1 MTDELKQL
9 ILKSQEQINN
19 NSFGTLYQ
27 VFCLDTKPE
36 VIGEF
41 TQTMLSVGIDPII
54 DGKLTYMPPYYL
66 SCTDIETFEIP
77 KTITKLGEGCFAYC
91 EKLISLTIPENIERI
106 GPYAFAECS
115 LEEIYIPSTVTTIDH
130 NAFFGTALTVVCEK
144 DSAADDYCQFYG
156 VDVRYI

>member
-9 ILKSQEQINN
+9 IQKSKDMIDNN
-19 NSFGTLYQ
+19 FFAALYQ
-27 VFCLDTKPE
+27 IFPMDTKPE

-41 TQTMLSVGIDPII
+41 TQTMLSVGIDPIK

-91 EKLISLTIPENIERI
+91 EKLINLTIPENIERI

-115 LEEIYIPSTVTTIDH
+115 LDEIYIPSTVKTIDQ
-130 NAFFGTALTVVCEK
+130 NAFFGSVLTVICEK
-144 DSAADDYCQFYG
+144 ESAADKYCQFYDI
-156 VDVRYI
+156 DVRYI